1 MKTYTFNYIV
11 DTNLI
16 IPIKAKNVKSAKNKL
31 EKILKQPNENLVRN
45 YNIGFMFTE
54 SEDFIKDENGNVVE
68 EEE

>member
-1 MKTYTFNYIV
+1 M
-11 DTNLI
+11 
-16 IPIKAKNVKSAKNKL
+16 KL
-31 EKILKQPNENLVRN
+31 EQTNGEKKILKQPNENLVRD